1 MRRWPITRSYM
12 AARGV
17 PRVLGGYQQNVNG
30 VAFAPD
36 GKMLVSAGYDAAV
49 RIWRLKGLDLPL
61 VATLPVR

>member
-1 MRRWPITRSYM
+1 M

-36 GKMLVSAGYDAAV
+36 GKMLVSAGYGHAY
-49 RIWRLKGLDLPL
+49 WRLKGLDLPL
-61 VATLPVR
+61 VATLPLR